1 MKAYDPKYIVQDLK
15 TRKFVGDGEYLI
27 SDGYYALRF
36 HSKELA
42 YIHCREKFPSML
54 KDLTV
59 LEVFE

>member
-1 MKAYDPKYIVQDLK
+1 VKAYKPKYIVQDLK
-15 TRKFVGDGEYLI
+15 TRKFVGETDYLI

-42 YIHCREKFPSML
+42 YIHCRERFHAML